1 MRTSINDP
9 ILKKWPDDYKAA
21 YWIHCYTLFPLFMLL
36 LFRPLPPMGLV
47 LGVGIG
53 WILAE
58 YVKTLIGFFW
68 QSANDGKARTAYVLA
83 AMVKAV
89 FAAPMVSMINS
100 STSSALLILLAVA
113 ATVASS
119 WEDIEMAEEYHLRT
133 HDRD

>member
-1 MRTSINDP
+1 MRTPINDP
-9 ILKKWPDDYKAA
+9 ALKKWPDDYKAA

-68 QSANDGKARTAYVLA
+68 MSAEDGKVRTAYVLA
-83 AMVKAV
+83 AVVKAV

-100 STSSALLILLAVA
+100 SASSALLIILAVA
-113 ATVASS
+113 ATIASA
-119 WEDIEMAEEYHLRT
+119 WEDIEMSEEYQYRT
-133 HDRD
+133 RS

>member
-1 MRTSINDP
+1 MRTPINDP
-9 ILKKWPDDYKAA
+9 ALKKWPKDYRAA
-21 YWIHCYTLFPLFMLL
+21 YYIHCYTMFPLFMLL

-68 QSANDGKARTAYVLA
+68 QTAEDGKVRTAYVLA
-83 AMVKAV
+83 AVVKAC

-100 STSSALLILLAVA
+100 SASSALLIILAVA
-113 ATVASS
+113 ASIASS
-119 WEDIEMAEEYHLRT
+119 WEDIEMSEEYQMRT
-133 HDRD
+133 RK